1 VVEVHDLKTEG
12 SKNNKKE
19 DKRFENQIWAF
30 VVMYAVIVG
39 AGVIIESLQTGFR
52 GKLLI
57 DAAVGIAT
65 ILMVGYIALQ
75 TKATRD
81 MAEEASKQAQ
91 LTYEMVKQMVE
102 ETALMN
108 ETLIEMRK
116 QRLKIE
122 EFKNAL
128 LAYLQ
133 DLIGALSGNS
143 IQSRNFVPVFSP
155 YMYLSKEYHLGSTT
169 KYLPPSSQGLI
180 LRISNFI
187 EKFLEEYGLPTQ
199 ALREYTELISKFKD
213 SKTPDN
219 EKIILAK
226 KIQERS
232 QELLKIA
239 KSIFDEVER
248 MSDRE
253 LEEEILKILES

>member
-1 VVEVHDLKTEG
+1 VHELKTEG
-12 SKNNKKE
+12 SKNSKKE
-19 DKRFENQIWAF
+19 DKRFESRIGAF
-30 VVMYAVIVG
+30 VIIYAVVVG
-39 AGVIIESLQTGFR
+39 VGVTIESLQTGFR

-81 MAEEASKQAQ
+81 MAEKASKQAQ
-91 LTYEMVKQMVE
+91 LTYEMVKQMVK

-108 ETLIEMRK
+108 ESLIEMKK
-116 QRLKIE
+116 QRLNLE

-133 DLIGALSGNS
+133 DLIGTLTGNS
-143 IQSRNFVPVFSP
+143 VQSRNFVPVFGP
-155 YMYLSKEYHLGSTT
+155 YMYLVKEYHLGSTT
-169 KYLPPSSQGLI
+169 KYLPPSYRGLI
-180 LRISNFI
+180 LRISKVI
-187 EKFLEEYGLPTQ
+187 EKFLKKYGFPTQ
-199 ALREYTELISKFKD
+199 ELREYGELISKFKN
-213 SKTPDN
+213 SKTP
-219 EKIILAK
+219 EEERAILAK
-226 KIQERS
+226 KIQGKS

-239 KSIFDEVER
+239 KSIFDYVEE
-248 MSDRE
+248 MGDKK

>member
-1 VVEVHDLKTEG
+1 MHDLKTEG

-19 DKRFENQIWAF
+19 DKRFESRIGAF
-30 VVMYAVIVG
+30 VIIYAVVVG
-39 AGVIIESLQTGFR
+39 VGVIIESLQTGFR

-57 DAAVGIAT
+57 DATVGIAT

-75 TKATRD
+75 TKATRE

-91 LTYEMVKQMVE
+91 LTYEMVKQMVK

-108 ETLIEMRK
+108 ESLIEMKK
-116 QRLKIE
+116 QRLNIE

-133 DLIGALSGNS
+133 DLIGALTGNS
-143 IQSRNFVPVFSP
+143 VQSRNFVPVFSP
-155 YMYLSKEYHLGSTT
+155 YMYLSKEYHLGSVT
-169 KYLPPSSQGLI
+169 KYLPPSYRGLI

-187 EKFLEEYGLPTQ
+187 EKFLEEYEFPTQ
-199 ALREYTELISKFKD
+199 ELREYGELISKFKN
-213 SKTPDN
+213 SKTPEEERLELARVIP
-219 EKIILAK
+219 EK
-226 KIQERS
+226 S
-232 QELLKIA
+232 QELLDIVKRIYDGIEEMGD
-239 KSIFDEVER
+239 KK
-248 MSDRE
+248 